1 MQKEHVMYAVT
12 GVAIDAME
20 LGLDALTQ
28 LLVAIAAND
37 HIMRQ
42 MTRYLNE
49 SDEDELVQALIE
61 DRIKRE
67 QRGVAG

>member
-1 MQKEHVMYAVT
+1 MYAVT